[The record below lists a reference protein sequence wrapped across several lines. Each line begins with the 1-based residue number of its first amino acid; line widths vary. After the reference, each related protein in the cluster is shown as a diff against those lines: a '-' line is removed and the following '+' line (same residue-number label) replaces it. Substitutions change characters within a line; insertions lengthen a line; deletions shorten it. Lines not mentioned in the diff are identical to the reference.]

1 MRTYIQFARKDLSM
15 TQSELAQKMGV
26 TQGAIALWESSK
38 RIPSLHMLYKLSR
51 ILDVPITQLVD
62 AEMMEKIRSDSKLQD
77 IDTPPRTDDEWEY
90 MVEQAR
96 ISENRIEKEM
106 KDDRIRWLISV
117 FPDLTEEGVEKV
129 AEYMKDICQLPKYS
143 RRKWR
148 DEGKEN
154 NGDT

>member
-1 MRTYIQFARKDLSM
+1 MKTYIRFARKDLSM

-38 RIPSLHMLYKLSR
+38 RIPSLHVLYKLSR

-62 AEMMEKIRSDSKLQD
+62 TEMMEKIRSDPKLQD
-77 IDTPPRTDDEWEY
+77 IDTPPQTDDEWEY

-96 ISENRIEKEM
+96 ISEKRIEEEM
-106 KDDRIRWLISV
+106 KNDTIRWLMNS
-117 FPDLTEEGVEKV
+117 FADLTEEGAEKV
-129 AEYMKDICQLPKYS
+129 AEYMKDISQLPKYS